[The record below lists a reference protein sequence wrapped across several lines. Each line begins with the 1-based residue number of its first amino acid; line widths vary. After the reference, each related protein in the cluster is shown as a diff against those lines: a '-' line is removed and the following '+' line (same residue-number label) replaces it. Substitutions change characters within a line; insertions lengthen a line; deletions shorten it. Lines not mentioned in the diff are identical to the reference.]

1 MITDRDPIPRG
12 HHVTH
17 LRSDLVGGIQAAL
30 PILREQGLGSYDL
43 QTEDVSGGLIRVEI
57 IGEPGRM
64 DPAVEIASILE
75 NGNVLQPDRTRQLTD
90 LRDKI
95 GRTISGMIENARHP
109 RVQSVLDRSS
119 ADLVRFRAGN

>member
-1 MITDRDPIPRG
+1 MITDGDPIPRG

-17 LRSDLVGGIQAAL
+17 LRSDLVGGMQAAL

-43 QTEDVSGGLIRVEI
+43 QTEDAPGGLTRVEI

-75 NGNVLQPDRTRQLTD
+75 NGNVVQPDRTQQLTD
-90 LRDKI
+90 LRDRI

-109 RVQSVLDRSS
+109 MVQSVFDRSS
-119 ADLVRFRAGN
+119 ADFVRIRVGN